1 MLILFKNIFIFGC
14 AGSGFAL
21 AAVSRGRSPVAVSRL
36 LVAVAF
42 PVTEHRPW
50 VPGPQWLQHESSVVV
65 APGLFSCTWSLP
77 GPVIEPL
84 SPALTGRFLPTVPPG
99 RSRPLHLKE
108 TRQPGLGPKPSE
120 SNAVSATN

>member
-14 AGSGFAL
+14 TGSSLLSGL
-21 AAVSRGRSPVAVSRL
+21 CSGCSERGRSPVVVSGL
-36 LVAVAF
+36 LIAVAL

-50 VPGPQWLQHESSVVV
+50 VPGPQWLQHVSSVVV

-77 GPVIEPL
+77 GPAIEPMF
-84 SPALTGRFLPTVPPG
+84 PALTGRFLPTVPPG

-108 TRQPGLGPKPSE
+108 TR
-120 SNAVSATN
+120 